1 MSSYKDA
8 NWHSENLPVW
18 CAVESY
24 RRADEYDWSFRIGIR
39 CRDAD
44 VKILDITPR
53 VINEPGRTPRIAMT
67 KRQLLES
74 IHQHVV
80 MELAN
85 LALED

>member
-1 MSSYKDA
+1 
-8 NWHSENLPVW
+8 
-18 CAVESY
+18 
-24 RRADEYDWSFRIGIR
+24 
-39 CRDAD
+39 
-44 VKILDITPR
+44 
-53 VINEPGRTPRIAMT
+53 MT